1 MATEVGSD
9 LYSESVKVINDNL
22 YDLGL
27 SINDKTSK
35 GKYIE
40 LICDEDRSD
49 AREKIETELEQISG
63 VKCSRAYVKSKSSM
77 DVTEISGMGDKLYL
91 VYKAAKGGMQETTLN
106 SSITELFPAIAFEKK
121 INPKLLNDK
130 FFNEVLAAHD
140 AKLGVYK
147 NKTASDAGKDII
159 DKATTSSKF
168 DEKVENAKAIT
179 KFLIQENKR
188 KTIKKVVW
196 GYRNNTK
203 PDGVNPNHK
212 GDIFTVFDDGNIL
225 GISLKAGSAG
235 SAEPQFNS
243 YVRPIFNS
251 FNMLKEFEKLEKTSY
266 NTYYKGIPNI
276 PKVTDYGKAKMTKV
290 VGAFEGSNKKRYEA
304 LYDEQL
310 EFVRKTLCDMMNK
323 YPKKAKNWLL
333 SEVAAEQDDV
343 PLIVVKAAGDTT
355 KIIDDE
361 NVIKDCVQTSK
372 KLNGIKAYPS
382 KTSKQNWHIDLTCR
396 THTTTLNFSIRT
408 NKPGINH
415 KLGQYVNL
423 AVKFNGIAKTK

>member
-1 MATEVGSD
+1 MATVVGSD
-9 LYSESVKVINDNL
+9 LYSKSVEVINDNL
-22 YDLGL
+22 YNLGL
-27 SINDKTSK
+27 SINDKKSG

-49 AREKIETELEQISG
+49 AREKIETELEQIAG
-63 VKCSRAYVKSKSSM
+63 IKCSRAYIKSKSSM
-77 DVTEISGMGDKLYL
+77 DVTEISGMGDKLCL

-121 INPKLLNDK
+121 ISPKLLNDK

-140 AKLGVYK
+140 AKLNVYK

-168 DEKVENAKAIT
+168 DDKVENAKAIT
-179 KFLIQENKR
+179 KFLLEENKR
-188 KTIKKVVW
+188 KAIKKVVW

-212 GDIFTVFDDGNIL
+212 GDIFAVFDDGNIL

-243 YVRPIFNS
+243 YVRPIFTS
-251 FNMLKEFEKLEKTSY
+251 FKMLQEFAKLQKTSY
-266 NTYYKGIPNI
+266 NKFYKGIPNI
-276 PKVTDYGKAKMTKV
+276 PKESMYGKPQMTQTIGK
-290 VGAFEGSNKKRYEA
+290 FEKNNNKRYEA

-310 EFVRKTLCDMMNK
+310 KFVRQTLCDMMNK
-323 YPKKAKNWLL
+323 YPKKAKAWLL
-333 SEVAAEQDDV
+333 SEVAAEQEDV
-343 PLIVVKAAGDTT
+343 PLIVVKASDDKT

-361 NVIKDCVQTSK
+361 NIIKDCVQTSK

-408 NKPGINH
+408 NKTGINH

>member
-1 MATEVGSD
+1 MATVVGSD
-9 LYSESVKVINDNL
+9 LYSKSVEVINANL

-27 SINDKTSK
+27 SINDKKSG

-49 AREKIETELEQISG
+49 AREKIETELEQIAG
-63 VKCSRAYVKSKSSM
+63 IKCSRAYIKSKSSM
-77 DVTEISGMGDKLYL
+77 DVTEISGMGDTLYL

-121 INPKLLNDK
+121 ISPKLLNDK

-140 AKLGVYK
+140 AKLNVYK

-168 DEKVENAKAIT
+168 DDKVENAKAIT
-179 KFLIQENKR
+179 KFLLEENKR
-188 KTIKKVVW
+188 KAIKKVVW

-212 GDIFTVFDDGNIL
+212 GDIFAVFDDGNIL

-243 YVRPIFNS
+243 YVRPIFTS
-251 FNMLKEFEKLEKTSY
+251 FKMLQEFAKLQKTSY
-266 NTYYKGIPNI
+266 NKFYKGIPNI
-276 PKVTDYGKAKMTKV
+276 PKESMYGKPQMTQTIGK
-290 VGAFEGSNKKRYEA
+290 FEKNNNKRYEA

-310 EFVRKTLCDMMNK
+310 KFVRQTLCDMMNK
-323 YPKKAKNWLL
+323 YPKKAKAWLL
-333 SEVAAEQDDV
+333 SEVAAEQEDV
-343 PLIVVKAAGDTT
+343 PLIVVKASDDKT

-361 NVIKDCVQTSK
+361 NIIKDCVQTSK

-396 THTTTLNFSIRT
+396 THTTTLNFAIRT
-408 NKPGINH
+408 NKTGINH